1 VCECGSAARPSAA
14 RHWAARHWAARPWAG
29 RPWAARPWA
38 APLQLSRQLRHH
50 SCDSLRTGACGS
62 TLVKRRF
69 VSASCAFARLPLGPL
84 THLCVNGRYS
94 DMSGDKDHAWGATHC
109 PSSHFAPPHAH
120 CGTLEPGIRR
130 RKRSDANNPLMP
142 MAPASPASSPA
153 SSPAGTAESVEFA
166 PPLPSPSSSS
176 QSMATHRWAGRKR
189 QHGRL
194 RGVQRSC
201 KQFKLSRQ
209 PGHLT
214 GPRAHDRKW
223 DGNNLAW
230 TDAVKVHG
238 TPVRRSD
245 GPRARGSRVLSVV
258 RARSAMPV
266 DGHAREQ
273 TVQHRAC
280 RAASHT
286 RTRHSSSS
294 ARSPR
299 HLRHTSARITLAAR
313 KRRQTAQ
320 ARSQGG
326 KHRTRRR
333 TDQGQAA
340 HRATRART
348 WDVTCRRWSPPR
360 PSARRRD
367 VPVRPALTACH
378 SHRGLDDVTV
388 G

>member
-1 VCECGSAARPSAA
+1 
-14 RHWAARHWAARPWAG
+14 
-29 RPWAARPWA
+29 
-38 APLQLSRQLRHH
+38 
-50 SCDSLRTGACGS
+50 
-62 TLVKRRF
+62 
-69 VSASCAFARLPLGPL
+69 
-84 THLCVNGRYS
+84 
-94 DMSGDKDHAWGATHC
+94 
-109 PSSHFAPPHAH
+109 
-120 CGTLEPGIRR
+120 
-130 RKRSDANNPLMP
+130 

-153 SSPAGTAESVEFA
+153 SSPAGTAEFA

-189 QHGRL
+189 KHGRL

-367 VPVRPALTACH
+367 VPVLPALTACH